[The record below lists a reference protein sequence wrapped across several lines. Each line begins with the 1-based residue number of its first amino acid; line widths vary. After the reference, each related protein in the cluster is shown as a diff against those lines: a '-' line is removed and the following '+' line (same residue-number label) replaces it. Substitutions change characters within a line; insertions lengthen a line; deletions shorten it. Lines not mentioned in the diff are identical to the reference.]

1 MIISNKFLSI
11 GFITLFI
18 ISACST
24 TRIDQEVNAA
34 YSIKEGE
41 SIVLLSD
48 SYHTGN
54 KTENEKGALLLNT
67 GNKTENDFMD
77 CLNKSLLR
85 KQNQFNIINTSDF
98 QNIFYPWFEP
108 STAPQKIED
117 LPKLLNK
124 DIIKN
129 KLSELEIKYL
139 IKITG
144 ETKTNASSGALSCAA
159 GPGGGGCFGFAW
171 WDDTSSY
178 EASIW
183 DLSQETSVGNVSASV
198 SGTSVI
204 PAIVIP
210 IPILA
215 RTQSNA
221 CVGLSEQ
228 IAGFFSK

>member
-1 MIISNKFLSI
+1 MPIRLPILIFFSLL
-11 GFITLFI
+11 IT
-18 ISACST
+18 SCST

-34 YSIKEGE
+34 YSIKDGE
-41 SIVLLSD
+41 SIVVLSD
-48 SYHTGN
+48 SYH
-54 KTENEKGALLLNT
+54 T

-77 CLNKSLLR
+77 CLNRSLSK
-85 KQNQFNIINTSDF
+85 KQDQFNIISTTEF

-108 STAPQKIED
+108 STAPQNIED
-117 LPKLLNK
+117 LPKVLGK
-124 DIIKN
+124 QIIKD
-129 KLSELEIKYL
+129 KLDELEIKYL
-139 IKITG
+139 VQVTG

-178 EASIW
+178 EASVW
-183 DLSQETSVGNVSASV
+183 DLSQETSVGNLSANV

-221 CVGLSEQ
+221 CEGLTQQ
-228 IAGFFSK
+228 IVGFFSQ

>member
-1 MIISNKFLSI
+1 MPKRLPILIFVSLL
-11 GFITLFI
+11 IT
-18 ISACST
+18 SCST

-34 YSIKEGE
+34 YSIKDGE
-41 SIVLLSD
+41 SIVVLSD
-48 SYHTGN
+48 SYH
-54 KTENEKGALLLNT
+54 T

-77 CLNKSLLR
+77 CLNRSLS
-85 KQNQFNIINTSDF
+85 KNQNQFNVISTNEF

-108 STAPQKIED
+108 STAPQNIED
-117 LPKLLNK
+117 LPKLLGK
-124 DIIKN
+124 QIIKD
-129 KLSELEIKYL
+129 KLDELEIKYL
-139 IKITG
+139 VKVTG

-178 EASIW
+178 EASVW
-183 DLSQETSVGNVSASV
+183 DLSQETSVGNLSANV

-221 CVGLSEQ
+221 CEGLTQQ
-228 IAGFFSK
+228 IVGFFSQ

>member
-1 MIISNKFLSI
+1 MPIKLPILIFVSLL
-11 GFITLFI
+11 IT
-18 ISACST
+18 SCST

-34 YSIKEGE
+34 YSIKDGE
-41 SIVLLSD
+41 SIVVLSD

-54 KTENEKGALLLNT
+54 KTEN
-67 GNKTENDFMD
+67 DFMN
-77 CLNKSLLR
+77 CLNRSLS
-85 KQNQFNIINTSDF
+85 KNQDQFNIISTTEF

-108 STAPQKIED
+108 STAPQNIEE
-117 LPKLLNK
+117 LPKLLGK
-124 DIIKN
+124 QIIKD
-129 KLSELEIKYL
+129 KLDELEIKYL
-139 IKITG
+139 VKVTG
-144 ETKTNASSGALSCAA
+144 ETKTNSSSGALSCAA

-178 EASIW
+178 EASVW
-183 DLSQETSVGNVSASV
+183 DLSQETSVGNLSANV

-221 CVGLSEQ
+221 CEGLTQQ
-228 IAGFFSK
+228 IVGFFSE

>member
-1 MIISNKFLSI
+1 MIVSNKILTT
-11 GFITLFI
+11 GFITLLI
-18 ISACST
+18 ISGCST

-54 KTENEKGALLLNT
+54 KTEN
-67 GNKTENDFMD
+67 DFMD
-77 CLNKSLLR
+77 CLNKSLLK
-85 KQNQFNIINTSDF
+85 KQNQFNIISTNDF
-98 QNIFYPWFEP
+98 QNMFYPWFEP
-108 STAPQKIED
+108 STAPQKIDD
-117 LPKLLNK
+117 LSKLLNK
-124 DIIKN
+124 KVIKN
-129 KLSELEIKYL
+129 KLDQLQIKYL

-171 WDDTSSY
+171 WDYTSSY
-178 EASIW
+178 EGSIW

-204 PAIVIP
+204 PAIIIP

-228 IAGFFSK
+228 IAGFFSQ

>member
-1 MIISNKFLSI
+1 MPIRLPILIFFSLL
-11 GFITLFI
+11 IT
-18 ISACST
+18 SCST

-34 YSIKEGE
+34 YSIKDGE
-41 SIVLLSD
+41 SIVVLSD
-48 SYHTGN
+48 SYH
-54 KTENEKGALLLNT
+54 T

-77 CLNKSLLR
+77 CLNRSLSK
-85 KQNQFNIINTSDF
+85 KQDQFNIISTTEF

-108 STAPQKIED
+108 STAPQNIED
-117 LPKLLNK
+117 LPKVLGK
-124 DIIKN
+124 QIIKD
-129 KLSELEIKYL
+129 KLDELEIKYL
-139 IKITG
+139 VKVTG

-159 GPGGGGCFGFAW
+159 VPGGGGCFGFAW

-178 EASIW
+178 EASVW
-183 DLSQETSVGNVSASV
+183 DLSQETSVGNLSANV

-221 CVGLSEQ
+221 CEGLTQQ
-228 IAGFFSK
+228 IVEFFSQ

>member
-1 MIISNKFLSI
+1 MPIRLPILIFFSLL
-11 GFITLFI
+11 IT
-18 ISACST
+18 SCST

-34 YSIKEGE
+34 YSIKDGE
-41 SIVLLSD
+41 SIVVLSD

-54 KTENEKGALLLNT
+54 KTEN
-67 GNKTENDFMD
+67 DFID
-77 CLNKSLLR
+77 CLNRSLSK
-85 KQNQFNIINTSDF
+85 KQDQFNIISTTEF

-108 STAPQKIED
+108 STAPQNIED
-117 LPKLLNK
+117 LPKVLGK
-124 DIIKN
+124 QIIKD
-129 KLSELEIKYL
+129 KLDELEIKYL
-139 IKITG
+139 VKVTG

-178 EASIW
+178 EASVW
-183 DLSQETSVGNVSASV
+183 DLSQETSVGNLSANV

-221 CVGLSEQ
+221 CEGLTQQ
-228 IAGFFSK
+228 IVGFFSQ

>member
-1 MIISNKFLSI
+1 MIVVNKIVTTGFISLIIIS
-11 GFITLFI
+11 G
-18 ISACST
+18 CST
-24 TRIDQEVNAA
+24 TRIDEEVSAA
-34 YSIKEGE
+34 YSIKDGE

-54 KTENEKGALLLNT
+54 KTEN
-67 GNKTENDFMD
+67 DFMD
-77 CLNKSLLR
+77 CLNKSLLK
-85 KQNQFNIINTSDF
+85 KQNQFNIISTNDF
-98 QNIFYPWFEP
+98 QNMFYPWFEP
-108 STAPQKIED
+108 STAPQKIDD
-117 LPKLLNK
+117 LSKLLNK
-124 DIIKN
+124 KVIKN
-129 KLSELEIKYL
+129 KLDQLQIKYL

-144 ETKTNASSGALSCAA
+144 ETKTNSSSGALSCAA

-178 EASIW
+178 EGSIW

-204 PAIVIP
+204 PAIIIP

-221 CVGLSEQ
+221 CVSLSDQ

>member
-1 MIISNKFLSI
+1 MPIRLPILIFFSLL
-11 GFITLFI
+11 IT
-18 ISACST
+18 SCST

-34 YSIKEGE
+34 YSIKDGE
-41 SIVLLSD
+41 SIVVLSD
-48 SYHTGN
+48 SYH
-54 KTENEKGALLLNT
+54 T

-77 CLNKSLLR
+77 CLNRSLSK
-85 KQNQFNIINTSDF
+85 KQDQFNIISTTEF

-108 STAPQKIED
+108 STAPQNIED
-117 LPKLLNK
+117 LPKVLGK
-124 DIIKN
+124 QIIKD
-129 KLSELEIKYL
+129 KLDELEIKYL
-139 IKITG
+139 VKVTG

-159 GPGGGGCFGFAW
+159 GPGGGGCFGFAR

-178 EASIW
+178 EASVW
-183 DLSQETSVGNVSASV
+183 DLSQETSVGNLSANV

-221 CVGLSEQ
+221 CEGLTQQ
-228 IAGFFSK
+228 IVGFFSQ

>member
-1 MIISNKFLSI
+1 MPIRLPILIFFSLL
-11 GFITLFI
+11 IT
-18 ISACST
+18 SCST

-34 YSIKEGE
+34 YSIKDGE
-41 SIVLLSD
+41 SIVVLSD
-48 SYHTGN
+48 SYH
-54 KTENEKGALLLNT
+54 T

-77 CLNKSLLR
+77 CLNRSLSK
-85 KQNQFNIINTSDF
+85 KQDQFNIISTTEF

-108 STAPQKIED
+108 STAPQNIED
-117 LPKLLNK
+117 LPKVLGK
-124 DIIKN
+124 QIIKD
-129 KLSELEIKYL
+129 KLDELEIKYL
-139 IKITG
+139 VKVTG

-178 EASIW
+178 EASVW
-183 DLSQETSVGNVSASV
+183 DLNQVTSVGNLSANV

-221 CVGLSEQ
+221 CEGLTQQ
-228 IAGFFSK
+228 IVGFFSQ

>member
-1 MIISNKFLSI
+1 MIVVNKILITGFISLIIIS
-11 GFITLFI
+11 G
-18 ISACST
+18 CST
-24 TRIDQEVNAA
+24 TRIDEEVSAA

-54 KTENEKGALLLNT
+54 KTEN
-67 GNKTENDFMD
+67 DFMD

-85 KQNQFNIINTSDF
+85 KQNTFNIISTNDF
-98 QNIFYPWFEP
+98 QNMFYPWFEP
-108 STAPQKIED
+108 STAPQKIDD

-124 DIIKN
+124 EVIKN
-129 KLSELEIKYL
+129 KLDQLQIKYL

-183 DLSQETSVGNVSASV
+183 DLSQEVSVGNVSASV

-204 PAIVIP
+204 PAIIIP

>member
-1 MIISNKFLSI
+1 MIVVNKILTTGFISLIIIS
-11 GFITLFI
+11 G
-18 ISACST
+18 CST
-24 TRIDQEVNAA
+24 TRIDEEVSAA

-54 KTENEKGALLLNT
+54 KTEN
-67 GNKTENDFMD
+67 DFMD
-77 CLNKSLLR
+77 CLNKSLLK
-85 KQNQFNIINTSDF
+85 KQNQFNIISTNDF
-98 QNIFYPWFEP
+98 QNMFYPWFEP
-108 STAPQKIED
+108 STAPQKIDD
-117 LPKLLNK
+117 LSKLLNK
-124 DIIKN
+124 KVIKN
-129 KLSELEIKYL
+129 KLDQLQIKYL

-144 ETKTNASSGALSCAA
+144 ETKTNSSSGALSCAA

-178 EASIW
+178 EGSIW

-204 PAIVIP
+204 PAIIIP

>member
-1 MIISNKFLSI
+1 MIVVNKILTT
-11 GFITLFI
+11 GFISLI
-18 ISACST
+18 IVSGCST
-24 TRIDQEVNAA
+24 TRIDEEVSAA

-54 KTENEKGALLLNT
+54 KTEN
-67 GNKTENDFMD
+67 DFMD

-85 KQNQFNIINTSDF
+85 KQNTFNIISTNDF
-98 QNIFYPWFEP
+98 QNMFYPWFEP
-108 STAPQKIED
+108 STAPQKIDD

-124 DIIKN
+124 EVIKN
-129 KLSELEIKYL
+129 KLDQLQIKYL

-183 DLSQETSVGNVSASV
+183 DLSQELSVGNVSASV

-204 PAIVIP
+204 PAIIIP

>member
-1 MIISNKFLSI
+1 MPMRLPILIFISLL
-11 GFITLFI
+11 IT
-18 ISACST
+18 SCST

-34 YSIKEGE
+34 YSIKDGE
-41 SIVLLSD
+41 SIVVLSD
-48 SYHTGN
+48 SYH
-54 KTENEKGALLLNT
+54 T

-77 CLNKSLLR
+77 CLNRSLSK
-85 KQNQFNIINTSDF
+85 KQDQFNIISTTEF

-108 STAPQKIED
+108 STAPQNIED
-117 LPKLLNK
+117 LPKVLGK
-124 DIIKN
+124 QIIKD
-129 KLSELEIKYL
+129 KLDELEIKYL
-139 IKITG
+139 VKVTG

-178 EASIW
+178 EASVW
-183 DLSQETSVGNVSASV
+183 DLSQEASVGNLSANV

-221 CVGLSEQ
+221 CEGLTQQ
-228 IAGFFSK
+228 IVGFFSQ

>member
-1 MIISNKFLSI
+1 MPKRLPILIFVSLL
-11 GFITLFI
+11 IT
-18 ISACST
+18 SCST

-34 YSIKEGE
+34 YSIEDGE
-41 SIVLLSD
+41 SIVVLSD
-48 SYHTGN
+48 SYH
-54 KTENEKGALLLNT
+54 T

-77 CLNKSLLR
+77 CLNRSLSK
-85 KQNQFNIINTSDF
+85 KQDQFNVISTTEF

-108 STAPQKIED
+108 STAPQNIED
-117 LPKLLNK
+117 LPKLLGK
-124 DIIKN
+124 GIIKD
-129 KLSELEIKYL
+129 KLDELEIKYL
-139 IKITG
+139 VKVTG

-178 EASIW
+178 EASVW
-183 DLSQETSVGNVSASV
+183 DLNQETSVGNLSANV

-221 CVGLSEQ
+221 CEGLTQQ
-228 IAGFFSK
+228 IVGFFSQ

>member
-1 MIISNKFLSI
+1 MSI
-11 GFITLFI
+11 RLPILIFFSLLIT
-18 ISACST
+18 SCST

-34 YSIKEGE
+34 YSIKDGE
-41 SIVLLSD
+41 SIVVLSD
-48 SYHTGN
+48 SYH
-54 KTENEKGALLLNT
+54 T

-77 CLNKSLLR
+77 CLNRSLSK
-85 KQNQFNIINTSDF
+85 KQDQFNIISTTEF

-108 STAPQKIED
+108 STAPQNIED
-117 LPKLLNK
+117 LPKVLGK
-124 DIIKN
+124 QIIKD
-129 KLSELEIKYL
+129 KLDELEIKYL
-139 IKITG
+139 VKVTG

-178 EASIW
+178 EASVW
-183 DLSQETSVGNVSASV
+183 DLSQETSVGNLSANV

-221 CVGLSEQ
+221 CEGLTQQ
-228 IAGFFSK
+228 IIGFFSQ

>member
-1 MIISNKFLSI
+1 MIVVNKILTTGFISLIIIS
-11 GFITLFI
+11 G
-18 ISACST
+18 CST
-24 TRIDQEVNAA
+24 TRIDEEVSAA

-54 KTENEKGALLLNT
+54 KTEN
-67 GNKTENDFMD
+67 DFMD

-85 KQNQFNIINTSDF
+85 KQNTFNIISTNDF
-98 QNIFYPWFEP
+98 QNMFYPWFEP
-108 STAPQKIED
+108 STAPQKIDD

-124 DIIKN
+124 EVIKN
-129 KLSELEIKYL
+129 KLDQLQIKYL

-183 DLSQETSVGNVSASV
+183 DLSQEVAVGNVSASV

-204 PAIVIP
+204 PAIIIP

>member
-1 MIISNKFLSI
+1 MPIRLPILIFFSLL
-11 GFITLFI
+11 IT
-18 ISACST
+18 SCST

-34 YSIKEGE
+34 YSIKDGE
-41 SIVLLSD
+41 SIVVLSD
-48 SYHTGN
+48 SYH
-54 KTENEKGALLLNT
+54 T

-77 CLNKSLLR
+77 CLNRSLSK
-85 KQNQFNIINTSDF
+85 KQNQFNIISTTEF

-108 STAPQKIED
+108 STAPQNIED
-117 LPKLLNK
+117 LPKVLGK
-124 DIIKN
+124 QIIKD
-129 KLSELEIKYL
+129 KLDELEIKYL
-139 IKITG
+139 VKVTG

-178 EASIW
+178 EASVW
-183 DLSQETSVGNVSASV
+183 DLSQETSVGNLSANV

-221 CVGLSEQ
+221 CEGLTQQ
-228 IAGFFSK
+228 IVGFFSQ

>member
-1 MIISNKFLSI
+1 MPIRLPILIFFSLL
-11 GFITLFI
+11 IT
-18 ISACST
+18 SCST

-34 YSIKEGE
+34 YSIKDGE
-41 SIVLLSD
+41 SIVVLSD
-48 SYHTGN
+48 SYH
-54 KTENEKGALLLNT
+54 T

-77 CLNKSLLR
+77 CLNRSLSK
-85 KQNQFNIINTSDF
+85 KQDQFNIISTTEF

-108 STAPQKIED
+108 STAPQNIED
-117 LPKLLNK
+117 LPKVLGK
-124 DIIKN
+124 QIIKD
-129 KLSELEIKYL
+129 KLDELEIKYL
-139 IKITG
+139 VKVTG

-178 EASIW
+178 EASVW
-183 DLSQETSVGNVSASV
+183 DLSQETSVGNLSANV

-221 CVGLSEQ
+221 CEGLTKQ
-228 IAGFFSK
+228 IVGFFSQ